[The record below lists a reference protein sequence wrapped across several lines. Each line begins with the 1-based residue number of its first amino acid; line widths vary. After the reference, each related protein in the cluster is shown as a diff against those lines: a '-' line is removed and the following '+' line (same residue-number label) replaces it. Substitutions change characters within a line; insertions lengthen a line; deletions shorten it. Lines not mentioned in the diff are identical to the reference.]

1 LQDIKK
7 SGLKILKPEYVTVFD
22 GFERY
27 LNMGHNYLS
36 EPGETFFCRP
46 YWETLD
52 LDAKQRERIE
62 ELEAI
67 PPK

>member
-1 LQDIKK
+1 
-7 SGLKILKPEYVTVFD
+7 
-22 GFERY
+22 
-27 LNMGHNYLS
+27 MGRNYLS
-36 EPGETFFCRP
+36 EPGETFFYRP
-46 YWETLD
+46 YWGTLD